1 MRIGFFLL
9 LPFFLLR
16 FGLLARLDQKALVRA
31 ARFAPLEGRERTA
44 YWVYQATN
52 VGILLAVLLLPVHAA
67 PVWLTAAGA
76 VVYAAGLALLARAVV
91 CFVRPDRGGMRHY
104 GL

>member
-16 FGLLARLDQKALVRA
+16 FGLLARLNREALVRA
-31 ARFAPLEGRERTA
+31 ARFAPLTGGERAA

-52 VGILLAVLLLPVHAA
+52 VGILLASCCCPCTLRRF
-67 PVWLTAAGA
+67 G
-76 VVYAAGLALLARAVV
+76 
-91 CFVRPDRGGMRHY
+91 
-104 GL
+104 